1 MQILQTFGLNPYL
14 TIAQI
19 VNFLILLYI
28 LKKYLYPP
36 LFKVF
41 KKREELVKESIEKAE
56 QSEKALENA
65 KEQEK
70 TVIRKAKITADE
82 IIKEAKEQASDILKQ
97 TETATKEQTDKMIK
111 DAKAQIELETAEAQ
125 EQLNEYVLKL
135 SLDILKKSLS
145 NVITEKEQSEIVEK
159 AMKEMQKLPN

>member
-111 DAKAQIELETAEAQ
+111 DAKVQIELETAEAQ